1 VAGQLSVKQFS
12 YDNYDVSTDVDTV
25 ITHTYTYDD
34 DARLIGYLKNV
45 STDENEDGVV
55 DVVAIDNHEW
65 SYDDNGLLTRH
76 YAEYSERQDDAGGLQ
91 EHTESLAEYAYTA
104 GLLSRYHD
112 RYQMDT
118 DLDGDMDLL
127 YQDSL
132 FNYRYE
138 NGYLSGFDV
147 EGAGMYGSIFDVG
160 SVPYQMTLSVNCI
173 YQDGLLV
180 SYDSFKEWYNPDN
193 QDNPYDYNFLPLNE
207 ISHAAFTYDGEG
219 HLIEYSTTFDD
230 YANGIIDETED
241 YLLNFRTCPFGATY

>member
-138 NGYLSGFDV
+138 NGYLSTKGNLPALPGDPK
-147 EGAGMYGSIFDVG
+147 SLT
-160 SVPYQMTLSVNCI
+160 VPGVIESLHSVNRSKFSEKEAFDE
-173 YQDGLLV
+173 QHPKLMSFSMGLQV
-180 SYDSFKEWYNPDN
+180 SHRLDTQVPS
-193 QDNPYDYNFLPLNE
+193 
-207 ISHAAFTYDGEG
+207 
-219 HLIEYSTTFDD
+219 
-230 YANGIIDETED
+230 
-241 YLLNFRTCPFGATY
+241 